1 MSACMNLITIF
12 CLRKTLTEG
21 TFSIGRGKQ
30 KSAAMSKQNG
40 TGVQNLTGRVH
51 AFSYFPGS
59 GGAEGLILALTEY
72 HRNVL
77 FCCVVVVV

>member
-1 MSACMNLITIF
+1 
-12 CLRKTLTEG
+12 
-21 TFSIGRGKQ
+21 
-30 KSAAMSKQNG
+30 MSKQNG